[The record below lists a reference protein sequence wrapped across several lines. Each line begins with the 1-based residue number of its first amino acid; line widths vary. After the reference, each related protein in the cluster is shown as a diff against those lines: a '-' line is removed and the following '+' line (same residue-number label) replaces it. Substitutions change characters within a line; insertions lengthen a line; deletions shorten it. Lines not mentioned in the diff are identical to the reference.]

1 MRPPLTAESTAVYL
15 AVKVCGPR
23 PTKETTPPAVIM
35 VLVALQRNVRSTGMA
50 VLNDALPVCE
60 ARTPQ
65 EMEEVTTLG
74 SMACTKI
81 PALVLTI
88 AHVSGVNEE
97 YSTRNPELAT
107 AFNL

>member
-1 MRPPLTAESTAVYL
+1 
-15 AVKVCGPR
+15 
-23 PTKETTPPAVIM
+23 M
-35 VLVALQRNVRSTGMA
+35 VLVALQRNVRSTGIA

-65 EMEEVTTLG
+65 EMEDVTVFG
-74 SMACTKI
+74 SIACTKI

-88 AHVSGVNEE
+88 EQVSGVNEE
-97 YSTRNPELAT
+97 YSTCNPELAT